1 MKQATTNGKQRCP
14 LQTKVLWSA
23 APCRAYALLSGSSHP
38 FRVHYFLS
46 GSSAQLQERALV
58 EQQGRYSG
66 LRVVQV
72 VGEKLSGSV
81 QRLQAPLIKYSRISL
96 YVCVCV
102 TV

>member
-1 MKQATTNGKQRCP
+1 MKQASTNGKQRCP
-14 LQTKVLWSA
+14 LQTKVLSA

-96 YVCVCV
+96 HVCVCV